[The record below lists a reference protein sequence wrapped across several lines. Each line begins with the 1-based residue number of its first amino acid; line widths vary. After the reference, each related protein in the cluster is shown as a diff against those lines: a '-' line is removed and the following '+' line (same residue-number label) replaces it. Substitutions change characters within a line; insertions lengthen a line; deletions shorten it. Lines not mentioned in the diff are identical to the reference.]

1 MASVKLQSGGRGC
14 RSVRRVD
21 RREKVARNCSGRSVV
36 GGGLKRVVVVVVVGG
51 GSMGGSMGGLVVGW
65 SMGSSGVGF
74 GGLVV
79 VVVVGAKRV
88 RVSERGMRG
97 KEAVEKT

>member
-1 MASVKLQSGGRGC
+1 M
-14 RSVRRVD
+14 
-21 RREKVARNCSGRSVV
+21 V
-36 GGGLKRVVVVVVVGG
+36 GGVLKRVVVVVVVGG

-74 GGLVV
+74 GGWVVV